1 MNDDLLLPRTIRA
14 PEFGHGEWLNT
25 EHPIQMARLRGC
37 AVLVDFWEYSCIN
50 CLRTLPYIRQ
60 WNTRYADKGLTIVGV
75 HSPEFAFGRERGQI
89 EAAVHELEIDYPV
102 LMDNDFRTWDAFAN
116 RFWPSKYLI
125 DQAGYIRYQSH
136 GEGGYA
142 DFERAIQAI
151 LHEGDPNLEFPPV
164 MQPLRDEDRP
174 GAVCYRPTPEL
185 HGGLDRGA
193 LGNPEGYA
201 GGIPMVYSIPT
212 KGRAPGS
219 FYVSGAWKADE
230 QYLTYQGQTEGIIQV
245 PYEAVEVNAV
255 LSPHFETV
263 ERMLHPEVVGV
274 EIWQDDKPLTDAI
287 RGTDVTEDGRI
298 LVDRPRI
305 YNLIRNPGFERHEV
319 TLRLK
324 SRGFAVY
331 AFSFTGCV
339 KES

>member
-75 HSPEFAFGRERGQI
+75 HSPEFAFGRERAQI

-142 DFERAIQAI
+142 DFEHAIQAV
-151 LHEGDPNLEFPPV
+151 LHEGIPIWNFLLSCSPCAMRIAPARFAIAPRPNYT
-164 MQPLRDEDRP
+164 
-174 GAVCYRPTPEL
+174 AV
-185 HGGLDRGA
+185 
-193 LGNPEGYA
+193 
-201 GGIPMVYSIPT
+201 
-212 KGRAPGS
+212 
-219 FYVSGAWKADE
+219 
-230 QYLTYQGQTEGIIQV
+230 
-245 PYEAVEVNAV
+245 
-255 LSPHFETV
+255 
-263 ERMLHPEVVGV
+263 
-274 EIWQDDKPLTDAI
+274 
-287 RGTDVTEDGRI
+287 
-298 LVDRPRI
+298 
-305 YNLIRNPGFERHEV
+305 
-319 TLRLK
+319 
-324 SRGFAVY
+324 
-331 AFSFTGCV
+331 
-339 KES
+339 